1 MSVIKRRN
9 RLSQE
14 DQWTPIKS
22 HHAIY
27 IVIDTIHPL
36 ANQSCYLQN
45 GQLIMTQQS
54 VSIGSLKEGVVATVL
69 QVKYSWWFRSDF
81 KHTWSVCRYILKSKN
96 FRINHLISNS
106 RSLLDSE
113 SLLLLH
119 YWCCCC
125 LTVWWMISKN
135 TFPLNEV
142 IFSLA
147 HIFCE

>member
-81 KHTWSVCRYILKSKN
+81 KHTWNVCRYILKSKN
-96 FRINHLISNS
+96 FRINHLMSKIEVFLIQ
-106 RSLLDSE
+106 RVFCYFITDAAA
-113 SLLLLH
+113 
-119 YWCCCC
+119 
-125 LTVWWMISKN
+125 VWLYDEWFPKTLFLWMK
-135 TFPLNEV
+135 
-142 IFSLA
+142 
-147 HIFCE
+147 